1 MALSCTEGGNRGK
14 LSSSPAC
21 RSLLPLH
28 FLHAMCSKGP
38 GPGVHWVTFPTL
50 LLLLVSRL
58 NQKSPTKASLLV
70 TVFFFFSQIFFFSPL
85 TCSDLLSIL
94 KLLSQVSPKP
104 HLEQGVFDP
113 LTSTFSFLWLWVFSK
128 ENNGLF
134 YSLSL
139 LGFLVLIK
147 HIYSFTSDSQQQWP
161 NLDFTLV
168 V

>member
-1 MALSCTEGGNRGK
+1 MAPSCTEGGNRGK
-14 LSSSPAC
+14 PSFSPAC

-38 GPGVHWVTFPTL
+38 GPGVHWVTFPIL

-70 TVFFFFSQIFFFSPL
+70 TVLFPRFFFSPL
-85 TCSDLLSIL
+85 ICSDLLSIL

-113 LTSTFSFLWLWVFSK
+113 LMSTFLFLWLWFFFKRK
-128 ENNGLF
+128 ECIIL
-134 YSLSL
+134 
-139 LGFLVLIK
+139 
-147 HIYSFTSDSQQQWP
+147 QP
-161 NLDFTLV
+161 
-168 V
+168 

>member
-1 MALSCTEGGNRGK
+1 MAPSCTEGGNRGK
-14 LSSSPAC
+14 PSSSPAC

-70 TVFFFFSQIFFFSPL
+70 TVLFPRFFFSPL
-85 TCSDLLSIL
+85 IRSDLLSIL

-113 LTSTFSFLWLWVFSK
+113 LMSTFLFLWLWVFFKRK
-128 ENNGLF
+128 ECIIL
-134 YSLSL
+134 
-139 LGFLVLIK
+139 
-147 HIYSFTSDSQQQWP
+147 QP
-161 NLDFTLV
+161 
-168 V
+168 